1 MYERADYV
9 SGRLGVYLLGRNLLT
24 GRLLRRRLYAFMRM
38 SYLSVIV
45 SLSNRY
51 HIVTFYEG
59 LKLGNRPM

>member
-59 LKLGNRPM
+59 LKLGYWSI